1 MANPIPERNAT
12 TAVIADVEVSKG
24 RSYVDWA
31 AVIAG
36 ALIATALSL
45 LLTLFGS
52 SIGLFAASPWSQ
64 DGVSAETLGII
75 AVLWFAFTN
84 IYSIAVGAYFAGR
97 MRPRV
102 SDYKVDEVSFRDGAN
117 GLVVWALS
125 LLIAASLAAS
135 IGSSVANLA
144 TQTATTAARG
154 AAEMVA
160 PVADEATDTLWREFT
175 SQPQQGQQP
184 APEPGAAP
192 TQPGATPTEQ
202 AMPTDAER
210 QEIMRI
216 LRRGLTAGEIREED
230 RTYLAQLL
238 ERKTGM
244 TPEQAQQRIQTTVTE
259 AVDRAK
265 STVEAARRG
274 AAFAG
279 FWASIIL
286 LLSGVAAWWAGGLG
300 GTHRD
305 ESLIAR

>member
-12 TAVIADVEVSKG
+12 TSVVADVEVSRG
-24 RSYVDWA
+24 RSYTDWA
-31 AVIAG
+31 AILAG

-52 SIGLFAASPWSQ
+52 SIGLFVASPWSD

-102 SDYKVDEVSFRDGAN
+102 RDFKADEVSFRDGAN

-125 LLIAASLAAS
+125 LLIAVSLAAGLGTS
-135 IGSSVANLA
+135 IANMA
-144 TQTATTAARG
+144 TQTAATAARG
-154 AAEMVA
+154 AAEVVA
-160 PVADEATDTLWREFT
+160 PVADEATDTLWREFAA
-175 SQPQQGQQP
+175 QPAEGQQP
-184 APEPGAAP
+184 PPEPGAV
-192 TQPGATPTEQ
+192 QPERTMPTEG
-202 AMPTDAER
+202 ER
-210 QEIMRI
+210 EEILRI
-216 LRRGLTAGEIREED
+216 LRRGLVAGEIREED

-238 ERKTGM
+238 ERRTGM
-244 TPEQAQQRIQTTVTE
+244 TPEQAQQRVQTAVTD

-265 STVEAARRG
+265 SVVEAARRG

-305 ESLIAR
+305 ESSIA

>member
-1 MANPIPERNAT
+1 MANPIPERSPT
-12 TAVIADVEVSKG
+12 TSVVADVEVSRG
-24 RSYVDWA
+24 RPYMDWA
-31 AVIAG
+31 AIIAG

-52 SIGLFAASPWSQ
+52 SIGLFVASPWSQ

-84 IYSIAVGAYFAGR
+84 IYSIAVGAYFTGR

-102 SDYKVDEVSFRDGAN
+102 SDYKVDEVTFRDGAN

-125 LLIAASLAAS
+125 LLIAASLAAGL
-135 IGSSVANLA
+135 GSSIANMA
-144 TQTATTAARG
+144 TQTATMAARG
-154 AAEMVA
+154 AAEVVA
-160 PVADEATDTLWREFT
+160 PVADEATDTLWREF
-175 SQPQQGQQP
+175 SQQPEGQQP

-192 TQPGATPTEQ
+192 AERT
-202 AMPTDAER
+202 MPTQAER
-210 QEIMRI
+210 EEVLRI
-216 LRRGLTAGEIREED
+216 LRRGLVAGEIKEED

-238 ERKTGM
+238 ERRTGM
-244 TPEQAQQRIQTTVTE
+244 TPEEAQQRVRTAVTE

-265 STVEAARRG
+265 SVVEAARRG

-305 ESLIAR
+305 EASIAR